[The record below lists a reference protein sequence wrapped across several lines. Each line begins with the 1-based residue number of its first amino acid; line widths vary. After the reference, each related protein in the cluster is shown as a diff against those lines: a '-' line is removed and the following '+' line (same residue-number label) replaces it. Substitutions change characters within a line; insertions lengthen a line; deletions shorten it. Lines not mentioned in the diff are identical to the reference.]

1 MSTERPEQ
9 ENKLGCEGFHSR
21 LRTLLKK
28 FKSNN
33 AFAVAAG
40 ISPSGLNRLL
50 EGGYPTLPILI
61 ALAKAGGIC

>member
-21 LRTLLKK
+21 LRELLKK

-40 ISPSGLNRLL
+40 ISPDRKSVV
-50 EGGYPTLPILI
+50 
-61 ALAKAGGIC
+61 